1 MEIEKIIKAAK
12 GEEIADTVIKN
23 ANIIN
28 VLSGDIHRGDV
39 AVVNGKIVGI
49 GKDYKG
55 KEEIDIN
62 GSYLSPSFIDGHV
75 HLESAMISPYEYA
88 KAVIPSGTTTVVAD
102 PHEISNVL
110 GLQGISFMR
119 EATRNLPLDVYMMLP
134 SCVPATDMETS
145 GSKLSASDLSIF
157 IKKQWVLG
165 IGEMMNFPGVLNC
178 DQTVINKITLP
189 VSKRVDGHAPGL
201 SGKNLC
207 AYISTGISS
216 DHECISVEEAR
227 EKLRMGLYIMIRE
240 GTVAKDLDNLL
251 PVVDSN
257 NSRRC
262 FFVTDD
268 RYPHD
273 LYDHI
278 NSMVRRA
285 VKYGIHPFTAI
296 QMASINTAEYF
307 KIPNLGA
314 IAPGYQ
320 ADMVVFDNLSD
331 FKPAMVFKK
340 GQLVSRESKFLPK
353 ENGYKLP
360 ETRGSVN
367 VKWIEKDNF
376 KIKAESD
383 KIKVINVTGNKLIT
397 LGSMEK
403 TKIKDGYA
411 ESDIDN
417 DVLKIAVIE
426 RHKATGNI
434 GLGFVKGLGLKSGA
448 IASTVAHDSH
458 NMVIIGTNDE
468 DMYYA
473 AVELVKTQGGKIVV
487 ENGKTLEKLPLPV
500 AGLISDLPIEEVMAK
515 LKNLVKATKSLG
527 CKLDDA
533 FMNMAF
539 LSLPVIPDLKITDK
553 GLIDVNKFEITNLFV

>member
-1 MEIEKIIKAAK
+1 MEIQKIIQAAK
-12 GEEIADTVIKN
+12 GEEIADIVIKN

-39 AVVNGKIVGI
+39 AVMDGKIVGI

-55 KEEIDIN
+55 HKEIDIN
-62 GSYLSPSFIDGHV
+62 GSYLSPSFLDGHV
-75 HLESAMISPYEYA
+75 HLESSMLSPFEFA

-102 PHEISNVL
+102 PHEICNVL

-134 SCVPATDMETS
+134 SCVPATDMETA
-145 GSKLSASDLSIF
+145 GSKLTASDLSIF
-157 IKKQWVLG
+157 IKKPWVLG
-165 IGEMMNFPGVLNC
+165 IGEMMNFPGVLSGEKSVL
-178 DQTVINKITLP
+178 DKIQLP
-189 VSKRVDGHAPGL
+189 VTKRIDGHAPGL

-240 GTVAKDLDNLL
+240 GTVAKDLDSLL

-285 VKYGIHPFTAI
+285 VKYGIHPLTAI

-307 KIPNLGA
+307 KIANLGA

-320 ADMVVFDNLSD
+320 ADMLVFDNLSD
-331 FKPAMVFKK
+331 FKPTMVFKK
-340 GQLVSRESKFLPK
+340 GEMVAKNGKYLHEK
-353 ENGYKLP
+353 EGFALP

-376 KIKAESD
+376 KIKAVSD
-383 KIKVINVTGNKLIT
+383 KIKVINSTSNKLIT
-397 LGSMEK
+397 LGSIEK
-403 TKIKDGYA
+403 ANIINGYT
-411 ESDIDN
+411 ESDIEN
-417 DVLKIAVIE
+417 DILKIAIIE
-426 RHKATGNI
+426 RHKASGNI
-434 GLGFVKGLGLKSGA
+434 GLGFVKGIGLKSGA

-468 DMYYA
+468 DMYFA
-473 AVELVKTQGGKIVV
+473 AVELVKSQGGKIVV
-487 ENGKTLEKLPLPV
+487 EKGKTLEKLPLPI
-500 AGLISDLPIEEVMAK
+500 AGLISDLPVEEVIFK
-515 LKNLVKATKSLG
+515 LKNLVKSTQNLG

>member
-12 GEEIADTVIKN
+12 GEEVADIVIKN

-75 HLESAMISPYEYA
+75 HLESSMLSPYEFA

-165 IGEMMNFPGVLNC
+165 IGEMMNFPGVLNN
-178 DQTVINKITLP
+178 DPAVVDKIKLP

-227 EKLRMGLYIMIRE
+227 EKIRLGLYIMIRE
-240 GTVAKDLDNLL
+240 GTVAKDLDSLL

-285 VKYGIHPFTAI
+285 VKYGIHPLTAI

-307 KIPNLGA
+307 KIQNLGA

-320 ADMVVFDNLSD
+320 ADMLVFDNLSD
-331 FKPAMVFKK
+331 FKPSMVFKK
-340 GQLVSRESKFLPK
+340 GQLIAKNGKFLLK
-353 ENGYKLP
+353 ENGYTLP

-376 KIKAESD
+376 KIKAQSD
-383 KIKVINVTGNKLIT
+383 KIKVINATGNKLIT
-397 LGSMEK
+397 LGSIEK
-403 TKIKDGYA
+403 TKIIDGFA
-411 ESDIDN
+411 ESDTEN
-417 DVLKIAVIE
+417 DVLKIAIIE
-426 RHKATGNI
+426 RHKASGNI

-458 NMVIIGTNDE
+458 NMVVIGTNDD

-473 AVELVKTQGGKIVV
+473 AVELVKSQGGKIVV

-500 AGLISDLPIEEVMAK
+500 AGLISDLPIEEVIAK
-515 LKNLVKATKSLG
+515 LKNLVKSTQQLG

>member
-12 GEEIADTVIKN
+12 GEEIADIVIKN

-55 KEEIDIN
+55 REEIDIN

-75 HLESAMISPYEYA
+75 HLESSMVSPYEYA

-134 SCVPATDMETS
+134 SCVPATNMETS

-165 IGEMMNFPGVLNC
+165 IGEMMNFPGVLQN
-178 DQTVINKITLP
+178 DPAVVDKIKLP

-201 SGKNLC
+201 SGKDLC

-227 EKLRMGLYIMIRE
+227 EKIRLGLYIMIRE
-240 GTVAKDLDNLL
+240 GTIAKDLDSLL

-285 VKYGIHPFTAI
+285 VKYGIHPLTAI

-320 ADMVVFDNLSD
+320 ADMLVFDNLSD

-340 GQLVSRESKFLPK
+340 GQLVAREGKILLS
-353 ENGYKLP
+353 ENNYKLP

-383 KIKVINVTGNKLIT
+383 KIKVINITGNKLIT
-397 LGSMEK
+397 LGSIEK
-403 TKIKDGYA
+403 ANIADGYA
-411 ESDIDN
+411 QSDTAN
-417 DVLKIAVIE
+417 DILKIAIIE

-458 NMVIIGTNDE
+458 NMVVIGTNDE

-473 AVELVKTQGGKIVV
+473 AVELVKSQGGKIVV

-500 AGLISDLPIEEVMAK
+500 AGLISDLPIEEVITK
-515 LKNLVKATKSLG
+515 LKSLVKSTQSLG

-553 GLIDVNKFEITNLFV
+553 GLIDVNKFEITSLFV

>member
-12 GEEIADTVIKN
+12 GEEIADIVIKN

-39 AVVNGKIVGI
+39 AVVNGKIIGI
-49 GKDYKG
+49 GNDYKG

-75 HLESAMISPYEYA
+75 HLESAMVSPHEYA

-119 EATRNLPLDVYMMLP
+119 EATRSLPLDVYMMLP

-145 GSKLSASDLSIF
+145 GSKLTASDLSIF
-157 IKKQWVLG
+157 IKKSWVLG
-165 IGEMMNFPGVLNC
+165 IGEMMNFPGVLSN
-178 DQTVINKITLP
+178 DPTVINKITLP

-201 SGKNLC
+201 SGKDLC

-227 EKLRMGLYIMIRE
+227 EKIRMGLYIMIRE
-240 GTVAKDLDNLL
+240 GTVAKDLDSLL
-251 PVVDSN
+251 PVVDAN

-285 VKYGIHPFTAI
+285 VKYGIHPLTAI

-320 ADMVVFDNLSD
+320 ADMLVFDNLSD

-340 GQLVSRESKFLPK
+340 GQLIAKGGKFLPK
-353 ENGYKLP
+353 ENVYTLP

-383 KIKVINVTGNKLIT
+383 KIKVINVTGNKLVT
-397 LGSMEK
+397 LGSIEK
-403 TKIKDGYA
+403 ANIVDGYA
-411 ESDIDN
+411 ESDIEN
-417 DVLKIAVIE
+417 DVLKIAIIE

-473 AVELVKTQGGKIVV
+473 AVELVKSQGGKIVV

-500 AGLISDLPIEEVMAK
+500 AGLISDLPIEEVMQK
-515 LKNLVKATKSLG
+515 LKNLVKSTKNLG

-553 GLIDVNKFEITNLFV
+553 GLIDVNKFEVTNLFV

>member
-1 MEIEKIIKAAK
+1 MEIEKIIKAAR
-12 GEEIADTVIKN
+12 GEEIADIVIKN

-39 AVVNGKIVGI
+39 AVINGIIVGI

-75 HLESAMISPYEYA
+75 HLESSMLSPYEFA

-119 EATRNLPLDVYMMLP
+119 EATKNLPLDVYMMLP

-165 IGEMMNFPGVLNC
+165 IGEMMNFPGVLNN
-178 DQTVINKITLP
+178 DPAVVDKIKLP

-201 SGKNLC
+201 SGKDLC

-227 EKLRMGLYIMIRE
+227 EKIRLGLYIMIRE
-240 GTVAKDLDNLL
+240 GTVAKDLDSLL

-285 VKYGIHPFTAI
+285 VKYGIHPLTAI

-307 KIPNLGA
+307 KIQNLGA

-320 ADMVVFDNLSD
+320 ADMLVFDNLSD

-340 GQLVSRESKFLPK
+340 GQLIAKNGKFLPE
-353 ENGYKLP
+353 ENGYALP

-397 LGSMEK
+397 LGSIEK
-403 TKIKDGYA
+403 TKIIDGYA
-411 ESDIDN
+411 ESDTEN
-417 DVLKIAVIE
+417 DVLKIAIIE
-426 RHKATGNI
+426 RHKASGNI

-458 NMVIIGTNDE
+458 NMVVIGANDE

-473 AVELVKTQGGKIVV
+473 AVELVKSQGGKIVA
-487 ENGKTLEKLPLPV
+487 ENGITLEKLSLPV
-500 AGLISDLPIEEVMAK
+500 AGLISDLPIEEVVEK
-515 LKNLVKATKSLG
+515 LKSLVKSTKQLG
-527 CKLDDA
+527 CKLDDV

>member
-12 GEEIADTVIKN
+12 GEEIADIVIKN

-39 AVVNGKIVGI
+39 AVVNGKIIGI
-49 GKDYKG
+49 GNDYKG

-62 GSYLSPSFIDGHV
+62 GSYLSPSFLDGHV

-88 KAVIPSGTTTVVAD
+88 KAVIPSGTTTVIAD

-119 EATRNLPLDVYMMLP
+119 EATRTLPLDVYMMLP

-157 IKKQWVLG
+157 IKKSWVLG
-165 IGEMMNFPGVLNC
+165 IGEMMNFPGVLNN
-178 DQTVINKITLP
+178 DPTVINKITLP

-227 EKLRMGLYIMIRE
+227 EKIRMGLYIMIRE
-240 GTVAKDLDNLL
+240 GTVAKDLDSLL
-251 PVVDSN
+251 PVVDAN

-285 VKYGIHPFTAI
+285 VKYGIHPLTAI

-307 KIPNLGA
+307 KIQNLGA

-320 ADMVVFDNLSD
+320 ADMLVFDNLSD

-340 GQLVSRESKFLPK
+340 GQLVAKNGKFLPK
-353 ENGYKLP
+353 ENGYTLP

-376 KIKAESD
+376 KIKANSD

-397 LGSMEK
+397 LGSIEK
-403 TKIKDGYA
+403 TNIVDGFA
-411 ESDIDN
+411 ETDIEN
-417 DVLKIAVIE
+417 DVLKIAIIE

-458 NMVIIGTNDE
+458 NMVIIGTNDD

-473 AVELVKTQGGKIVV
+473 AVELVKSQGGKIVV

-500 AGLISDLPIEEVMAK
+500 AGLISDLPIEEVIEK
-515 LKNLVKATKSLG
+515 LKSLVKSTKQLG

>member
-1 MEIEKIIKAAK
+1 MEIQKIIQAAK
-12 GEEIADTVIKN
+12 GEEIADIVIKN
-23 ANIIN
+23 ANVIN

-39 AVVNGKIVGI
+39 AVMDGKIVGI
-49 GKDYKG
+49 GKGYKG
-55 KEEIDIN
+55 HKEIDIN
-62 GSYLSPSFIDGHV
+62 GSYLSPSFLDGHV
-75 HLESAMISPYEYA
+75 HLESSMLSPFEFA

-102 PHEISNVL
+102 PHEICNVL

-134 SCVPATDMETS
+134 SCVPATEMETA
-145 GSKLSASDLSIF
+145 GSKLTASDLSIF
-157 IKKQWVLG
+157 IKKPWVLG
-165 IGEMMNFPGVLNC
+165 IGEMMNFPGVLSG
-178 DQTVINKITLP
+178 DKSVLDKIQLP
-189 VSKRVDGHAPGL
+189 VTKRIDGHAPGL
-201 SGKNLC
+201 SGKDLC

-240 GTVAKDLDNLL
+240 GTVAKDLDSLL

-285 VKYGIHPFTAI
+285 VKYGIHPLTAI

-307 KIPNLGA
+307 KIANLGA

-320 ADMVVFDNLSD
+320 ADMLVFDNLSD
-331 FKPAMVFKK
+331 FKPTMVFKK
-340 GQLVSRESKFLPK
+340 GELIAK
-353 ENGYKLP
+353 NGQYLHEKGDYSLP

-376 KIKAESD
+376 KIKALSD
-383 KIKVINVTGNKLIT
+383 KIKVINSTGNKLIT
-397 LGSMEK
+397 LGSIEK
-403 TKIKDGYA
+403 ANIIDGYA
-411 ESDIDN
+411 ESDIEN
-417 DVLKIAVIE
+417 DILKIAIIE
-426 RHKATGNI
+426 RHKASGNI
-434 GLGFVKGLGLKSGA
+434 GLGFVKGIGLKSGA

-473 AVELVKTQGGKIVV
+473 AVELVKSQGGKIVV
-487 ENGKTLEKLPLPV
+487 ENGKTLEKLPLPI
-500 AGLISDLPIEEVMAK
+500 AGLISDLSVEDVIAK
-515 LKNLVKATKSLG
+515 LKNLVKSTKNLG

-553 GLIDVNKFEITNLFV
+553 GLIDVNKFEITELFL